1 MALIYHRVSVAAGV
15 TALLLAAAG
24 CQFSGR
30 GGDAAGADK
39 LKSGQVLESQLR
51 AYCPQVELR
60 EGTAFFTQY
69 AKGGDGDPT
78 KLLLQAAITDVTR
91 TCSRGNGQLTM
102 TVAAAGKVVIGP
114 AGKPGPVTMPIR
126 IVVLRGKDVLFSRL
140 YKQQV
145 QAGQDA
151 TQWVFSDR
159 SVVVPEPTA
168 ADIQVFAGFD
178 EGPPPKAAGPG
189 AEG

>member
-1 MALIYHRVSVAAGV
+1 M
-15 TALLLAAAG
+15 
-24 CQFSGR
+24 
-30 GGDAAGADK
+30 
-39 LKSGQVLESQLR
+39 
-51 AYCPQVELR
+51 
-60 EGTAFFTQY
+60 
-69 AKGGDGDPT
+69 
-78 KLLLQAAITDVTR
+78 
-91 TCSRGNGQLTM
+91 N
-102 TVAAAGKVVIGP
+102 VAAAGKVVIGP

-178 EGPPPKAAGPG
+178 EGPPPKRPVPAPKAERRSGVFRPGGERGERRDEFRPAADHGLGAGFGQRGRHGRDSCGPRR
-189 AEG
+189 